1 MIIIPYHRL
10 LSRDFFDVQESMLD
24 KRKFDE
30 AYLSF
35 YTDYERANPMTKKE
49 GNINYLNKLKNENLI
64 DEETYR
70 KMLKEIN
77 NANLMEL
84 YYNRKNYSINPAF
97 RGFGS
102 RGFYGGFNYWG
113 NMGPGGGFMNQPP
126 MYNQAPPINNPVNII
141 NNQNNLYNPSSG
153 QYGSSMNRQMNNG
166 YSSVE
171 QMPLNQ
177 QAIPPS
183 GGYSGGGN
191 AQVYNNNPYSNYG
204 SNPINYNQG
213 GYGPH
218 GPMPYH

>member
-1 MIIIPYHRL
+1 
-10 LSRDFFDVQESMLD
+10 
-24 KRKFDE
+24 
-30 AYLSF
+30 
-35 YTDYERANPMTKKE
+35 MTEKE
-49 GNINYLNKLKNENLI
+49 GMENYLTRLRDENII
-64 DEETYR
+64 DEKTYR
-70 KMLKEIN
+70 KLLE
-77 NANLMEL
+77 NAKTTNLMDL
-84 YYNRKNYSINPAF
+84 YYKRRANKFNFAF
-97 RGFGS
+97 TGFGNG
-102 RGFYGGFNYWG
+102 GFNGGFNYWG

-126 MYNQAPPINNPVNII
+126 MYNQAPPMDNPVNTI

-153 QYGSSMNRQMNNG
+153 QYGSSMNQQMNNG

-191 AQVYNNNPYSNYG
+191 VQVYNNNPYPNYG